1 MTWTRRN
8 FLASG
13 AAFAFTAAAGRS
25 FALESGSSSPE
36 IAVFTKSFQSWSID
50 EVCRKFAQ
58 LGLSGLDLTVRPGGH
73 IQPNEI
79 KAKLPEAAKFAADNG
94 VKIVQITSAVTD
106 DGDYARD
113 LFSTAGE
120 LGVDKIK
127 LGYYRSGKAH
137 ETADRLKSTQA
148 SLKGL
153 VKVAADSGVMPCVHI
168 HSGTYIPSHGTL
180 AYLLLQDFDPSEMGV
195 YVDMLH
201 MSVEGGAGGWQ
212 QGLGLLK
219 PWIKLCAVKNYIWEE
234 RGRDKHGQQKWK
246 WETCPLADG
255 ISPIPDFVSVLK
267 SFDYNGP
274 YSLHSEYLPRLDVN
288 ECYQQTAADL
298 EFFRPLVS

>member
-79 KAKLPEAAKFAADNG
+79 KAKLPEAAKIAADNG

-113 LFSTAGE
+113 LFLPGSWASTNQG
-120 LGVDKIK
+120 D
-127 LGYYRSGKAH
+127 YRSGKL
-137 ETADRLKSTQA
+137 TKPLIGSSPLRRVWRPGQ
-148 SLKGL
+148 
-153 VKVAADSGVMPCVHI
+153 VAADSGVMPVC
-168 HSGTYIPSHGTL
+168 TFIPERYSFSRHVGL
-180 AYLLLQDFDPSEMGV
+180 LLLQDFIRRKWAF
-195 YVDMLH
+195 VDMLH
-201 MSVEGGAGGWQ
+201 MSVRKGAPRWQ

-267 SFDYNGP
+267 SFNYNGP